1 MAPRKTDLSETEL
14 EILKTLW
21 EARAATVREL
31 HERLAGQGRQ
41 WAYTTVL
48 TFLTRLE
55 AKGYVA
61 SEKSGVAHVFR
72 PLVSREKLLRQK
84 LVNLAADLCDG
95 TASPLVR
102 ALVEGQRF
110 SADEISQFRRL
121 LDELEAPPQKSAKRK
136 KVEDR
141 GSKIEDRD

>member
-1 MAPRKTDLSETEL
+1 VSPRRTDLSETEL
-14 EILKTLW
+14 EILKALW
-21 EARAATVREL
+21 EAGSATVRGL
-31 HERLAGQGRQ
+31 HDQLAAQGRQ

-72 PLVSREKLLRQK
+72 SVVSREKLLRQK
-84 LVNLAADLCDG
+84 LVNLAAELCDG

-110 SADEISQFRRL
+110 SPDEISQFRRL
-121 LDELEAPPQKSAKRK
+121 LDDLEAPPAKATKRK
-136 KVEDR
+136 KTEDR
-141 GSKIEDRD
+141 GSKVEDRE